1 VARNGLIVAPA
12 ILTSLLAVELLAQQ
26 PPVTTFKSGVDVVRI
41 AAVVRD
47 HKGRFVR
54 DLSARDFEILDAG
67 RPRTIT
73 DFRPDTTGVSV
84 ALLFDVSG
92 SMEGYLTHA
101 REAAAHLL
109 SWLDVRDEAAVFTFD
124 TRLDE
129 VTSFTTGLKT
139 LPDSLRTVVPFG
151 ATSLHDAIAQ
161 TALRVGAREGRRR
174 AVVVFTDGH
183 DNWSRLKPSEVSA
196 VASRIDVPVYIFAVV
211 PSIDNPEAETA
222 TTSAERSAL
231 AGPLADLAAW
241 TGGHTFVA
249 STPGQRSI
257 SARQIVDELRHQYL
271 IAFESS
277 GQPGWHSLVVRARNR
292 DLTVRARSGY
302 IAGQSSPDV
311 GVGGDR
317 TCCGNSSSPFRS
329 QFWPSADPPPA
340 PPRNS
345 SEPAWVR

>member
-1 VARNGLIVAPA
+1 MARIRL
-12 ILTSLLAVELLAQQ
+12 LTAVTLSFFLAGELLAQQ
-26 PPVTTFKSGVDVVRI
+26 QAVATFKSGVDVVRV

-54 DLSARDFEILDAG
+54 DLSAWDFEILDAG

-73 DFRPDTTGVSV
+73 DFRHDTGGVSV

-92 SMEGYLTHA
+92 SMEGHLSSA
-101 REAAAHLL
+101 REAASHLL
-109 SWLDVRDEAAVFTFD
+109 SWLDVRDEAAVYTFD

-129 VTSFTTGLKT
+129 VTSFTTGLRS
-139 LPDSLRTVVPFG
+139 LPAAMTAVVPFG

-161 TALRVGAREGRRR
+161 TAERVGVREGRRR
-174 AVVVFTDGH
+174 AVVVFTDGQ
-183 DNWSRLKPSEVSA
+183 DNWSRLQPPQVSA
-196 VASRIDVPVYIFAVV
+196 IASKIDVPVYVFGVV
-211 PSIDNPEAETA
+211 PSIDNPASESA
-222 TTSAERSAL
+222 TMTAERSAL

-257 SARQIVDELRHQYL
+257 AARQIVDELRHQYL

-277 GQPGWHSLVVRARNR
+277 GQPGWHSLVVRARNK

-311 GVGGDR
+311 GAGGDQ
-317 TCCGNSSSPFRS
+317 TCCGNSSSPS
-329 QFWPSADPPPA
+329 LLQPWPSADRPHVPA
-340 PPRNS
+340 RNS
-345 SEPAWVR
+345 SARASAR